1 VVAPKSAPPSVDPSE
16 NVKALNE
23 ASIAGLRRE
32 ITLEVAGLRR
42 EIQNQAELVDKT
54 REIDRQNQT
63 LIDERLQAGTEKL
76 AATIELTAKTFSGSA
91 AETAK
96 SLATQMEA
104 TFGRL
109 ADRVATLERGQY
121 EGAGQAGVRDP
132 QLAALMAEVAA
143 LRLEQTKETG
153 QSAGLSMGV
162 KVLIGALSLMATLLG
177 AVATALG
184 IAAYFAK

>member
-1 VVAPKSAPPSVDPSE
+1 MVPNSTPPGIDPSE

-23 ASIAGLRRE
+23 ASARHLREVLKIEVEGLRRE
-32 ITLEVAGLRR
+32 IA
-42 EIQNQAELVDKT
+42 NQAALVDKT

-153 QSAGLSMGV
+153 QSAGLSLGV
-162 KVLIGALSLMATLLG
+162 KILIGALTLMTTLLG
-177 AVATALG
+177 AAATVLG
-184 IAAYFAK
+184 IAAYFN